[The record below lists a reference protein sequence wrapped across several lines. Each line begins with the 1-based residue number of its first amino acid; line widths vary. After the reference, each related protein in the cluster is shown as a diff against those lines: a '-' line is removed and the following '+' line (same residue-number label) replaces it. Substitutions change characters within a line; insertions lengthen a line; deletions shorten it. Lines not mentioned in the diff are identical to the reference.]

1 MRIAVLGFAMLGVA
15 SSGLVTAYE
24 DAAVYSL
31 NPDQPVTGTLI
42 PRSLVTGNGI
52 PVDRPYSEMSPAQ
65 QSLVKARYDRMA
77 ASDEP
82 PYPVNG
88 LRSISNAIAHADV
101 SATVEGELVMQ
112 VDVNANGDAT
122 SVTTVRSPN
131 TRIARIAA
139 SALQRE
145 KYKPALCRGQ
155 PCAMPFVFH
164 ADLTQPR

>member
-15 SSGLVTAYE
+15 SSGLVAAYE

-31 NPDQPVTGTLI
+31 YTDQVVTGTRI

-52 PVDRPYSEMSPAQ
+52 PVDKPYSEMSPAQ
-65 QSLVKARYDRMA
+65 QSLVKAKYDRMA

-82 PYPVNG
+82 PYPING
-88 LRSISNAIAHADV
+88 LRSVSNAIAHADV
-101 SATVEGELVMQ
+101 SAAVEGELVIQ
-112 VDVNANGDAT
+112 VDVSASGDAT
-122 SVTTVRSPN
+122 AVTTVHSPN
-131 TRIARIAA
+131 ARIARIAA
-139 SALQRE
+139 GALQRE

>member
-15 SSGLVTAYE
+15 SSGLVSAYE
-24 DAAVYSL
+24 DVAVYSL
-31 NPDQPVTGTLI
+31 NPDRPVTGTLI

-52 PVDRPYSEMSPAQ
+52 PVDKPYGAMSPEQ
-65 QSLVKARYDRMA
+65 QSLVKADYQQLS

-88 LRSISNAIAHADV
+88 LRFVSNAIAHADV
-101 SATVEGELVMQ
+101 SATVEGELVVQ
-112 VDVNANGDAT
+112 VDVSANGDAT
-122 SVTTVRSPN
+122 TVTTLRSPN
-131 TRIARIAA
+131 AHIARVAA
-139 SALQRE
+139 TALHRE

-164 ADLTQPR
+164 VDLTQPR

>member
-1 MRIAVLGFAMLGVA
+1 MRIAVLGFIVFGVA
-15 SSGLVTAYE
+15 SAGLAGAYE
-24 DAAVYSL
+24 DVAVYSL

-42 PRSLVTGNGI
+42 PRSLVTGNV
-52 PVDRPYSEMSPAQ
+52 PVDKPYWALSPDQ
-65 QSLVKARYDRMA
+65 QSLVKAYYESMA

-82 PYPVNG
+82 PYPING
-88 LRSISNAIAHADV
+88 LRFVSNAIAHADV

-112 VDVNANGDAT
+112 VDVSANGDAT

-131 TRIARIAA
+131 ARISHIAA

-145 KYKPALCRGQ
+145 KYKPAMCRGQ

-164 ADLTQPR
+164 VDLTQPR

>member
-15 SSGLVTAYE
+15 SSGLAYE
-24 DAAVYSL
+24 DVAVYSL

-42 PRSLVTGNGI
+42 PRPLVTGNGI
-52 PVDRPYSEMSPAQ
+52 PVDKPYAALSLEQ
-65 QSLVKARYDRMA
+65 QSLVKAYYQNMA

-82 PYPVNG
+82 PYPING
-88 LRSISNAIAHADV
+88 LRHVSNAIAHADV

-112 VDVNANGDAT
+112 VDVSASGDAT
-122 SVTTVRSPN
+122 AVTTVRSPN
-131 TRIARIAA
+131 VRIAHIAA

-145 KYKPALCRGQ
+145 KYKPAMCSGQ